1 MPVSDHT
8 AKQNKKNNMTPL
20 CPKACSFHS
29 PRPQSKVKTEK
40 HPQPH
45 EAAPPMLSSPGS
57 FWSSHRGSWLFL
69 RRPWHRPSPGP
80 SSSVPFTREFLRWFL
95 TPLPKCHFLNDAIH
109 PLKNIYSPSNMHR
122 SAPILLILLYVSPSN
137 NFLVYCA
144 HCLSS
149 VSIFHDHLPTL
160 LRQRS
165 WPTF

>member
-1 MPVSDHT
+1 
-8 AKQNKKNNMTPL
+8 MTPL

-29 PRPQSKVKTEK
+29 PRPQSKVKAEK

-45 EAAPPMLSSPGS
+45 MRRPLLCSPLLAPSDPATGAPGCSSDAPGTVPLQDPLA
-57 FWSSHRGSWLFL
+57 LFL
-69 RRPWHRPSPGP
+69 SPE
-80 SSSVPFTREFLRWFL
+80 SSSDDFL